1 MTKKAP
7 AVRPGGRSSRVKE
20 VVFAAVEA
28 FLAENPGDLPS
39 MAVIAERAE
48 VNPTSLYRRWG
59 DARKLAAAVA
69 VDRLMREMPVPDTG
83 TLRGDLIGWATMAA
97 RSLSK
102 GGMIS
107 MLRVMAA
114 TPETGIRTA
123 DIHGLPIGRRV
134 AELEAMLARGRRRGE
149 KAPEMMD
156 VLELVLAPI
165 YLRALFLGPA
175 KTTKGIDRLVDRAF
189 ALTELRRPPRD

>member
-1 MTKKAP
+1 MMKKAS
-7 AVRPGGRSSRVKE
+7 AARPGGRSSRVKE
-20 VVFAAVEA
+20 AVFAVVET
-28 FLAENPGDLPS
+28 FLAQNPGDLPS
-39 MAVIAERAE
+39 MAAIAERAE

-59 DARKLAAAVA
+59 DARKLVAAVA

-83 TLRGDLIGWATMAA
+83 TLRGDLIGWATTAA

-102 GGMIS
+102 GGTVS

-114 TPETGIRTA
+114 TPETGSRTT
-123 DIHGLPIGRRV
+123 DIHDLPIGRRV
-134 AELEAMLARGRRRGE
+134 TELEAMLARGRKRGE
-149 KAPEMMD
+149 KVPEMMD

-175 KTTKGIDRLVDRAF
+175 KTTKGIDRLVDRAL
-189 ALTELRRPPRD
+189 ALTALRRPPHD